1 MFDLLDNYGYKNLL
15 RIVLLFKDDFILLIK
30 FIVDL
35 LYYYWGLNLK
45 WCGKEYDN
53 LKYEWIEMYII
64 FLYMCCLLILILE
77 MLGFGICFK

>member
-53 LKYEWIEMYII
+53 FKIWMDWNVYYFFIYVLFIDFDFGNVRFW
-64 FLYMCCLLILILE
+64 YM
-77 MLGFGICFK
+77 F

>member
-35 LYYYWGLNLK
+35 LYYYWGLKLK

-53 LKYEWIEMYII
+53 
-64 FLYMCCLLILILE
+64 
-77 MLGFGICFK
+77 FKI

>member
-53 LKYEWIEMYII
+53 FKIWMDWNVY

>member
-45 WCGKEYDN
+45 RCGKEYDN
-53 LKYEWIEMYII
+53 FKIWMDWNVYYFFIYVLFIYFDFGNVRFW
-64 FLYMCCLLILILE
+64 YM
-77 MLGFGICFK
+77 F